1 MEQKDSSK
9 TNENKY
15 EFTEAELADFKR
27 FWKSPAG
34 EKYMKKMKDTKE
46 QLLDAAM
53 GSMDND
59 YILRSTAI
67 ANGFQSVIMDVNAIL
82 NAYDDL
88 NKKIQK
94 EAKKSG

>member
-1 MEQKDSSK
+1 MAQKDNSDK
-9 TNENKY
+9 NENKY

-27 FWKSPAG
+27 FWKSPVG
-34 EKYMKKMKDTKE
+34 EKYLTKMKDTKD

-67 ANGFQSVIMDVNAIL
+67 ANGFQSVLMDIDAIL

-88 NKKIQK
+88 KKEIKQETK
-94 EAKKSG
+94 IG